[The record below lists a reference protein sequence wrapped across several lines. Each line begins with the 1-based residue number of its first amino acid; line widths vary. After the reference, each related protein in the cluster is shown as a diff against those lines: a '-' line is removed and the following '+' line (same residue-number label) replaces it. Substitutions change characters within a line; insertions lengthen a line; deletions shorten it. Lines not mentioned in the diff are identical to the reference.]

1 MTFARQGKGLRERD
15 IRVLILYCIPPNPR
29 PHSNLNPWKGMY
41 RINRTGK
48 NISHEKWYSVGCDKV
63 LGGVDR
69 IWEDLLPT
77 LRPPEDCPLDQDK
90 RYSDK
95 KKKKAGTVLLL
106 QGGQLCV
113 FHYYIGS
120 FVSYTQSKRTIVDG
134 ELNIRT
140 IWWNSLELCYN
151 LSI

>member
-1 MTFARQGKGLRERD
+1 M
-15 IRVLILYCIPPNPR
+15 
-29 PHSNLNPWKGMY
+29 
-41 RINRTGK
+41 
-48 NISHEKWYSVGCDKV
+48 
-63 LGGVDR
+63 
-69 IWEDLLPT
+69 
-77 LRPPEDCPLDQDK
+77 LDQDK

-113 FHYYIGS
+113 FLYYIGS

-140 IWWNSLELCYN
+140 IWWNSHELCYN
-151 LSI
+151 L